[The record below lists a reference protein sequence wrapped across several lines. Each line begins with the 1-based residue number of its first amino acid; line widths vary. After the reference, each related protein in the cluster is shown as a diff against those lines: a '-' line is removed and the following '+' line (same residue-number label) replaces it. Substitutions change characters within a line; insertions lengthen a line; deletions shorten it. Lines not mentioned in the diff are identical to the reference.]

1 LQNVQ
6 WVPEISCGARKLART
21 PQVIKKKNQFVF
33 CFIFLIDNFK
43 MKESIKKQKKK
54 KEEDKILIKEEE
66 DKKGLGKKKMHADKL
81 NSLLLTLHD
90 VSCVMC
96 VSRCA
101 FIVFDKISKRKVV
114 NM

>member
-1 LQNVQ
+1 
-6 WVPEISCGARKLART
+6 
-21 PQVIKKKNQFVF
+21 
-33 CFIFLIDNFK
+33 

-114 NM
+114 NMWSFTCNDTLNIKSTIMVYFS